1 MGGRGGGNGG
11 TTPIGGG
18 AGTQSG
24 PQTCTFQIDGAPSP
38 AIPTV
43 GIVDWSTGFTGLTGA
58 RIEFTLNDPAADEIN
73 RGSGGPNDIAG
84 TQHRALMLGL
94 KPARTYTYRIV
105 TTDGA
110 KTCTSPDRTLTTG
123 ADTNTSKTVLT
134 LKRNAQVATAPAQGF
149 TVTTNYTTASAAYIV
164 DADGDIVWW
173 ADAPV
178 QCSRARMDWEG
189 ANMWMV
195 AVNGNQGVTG
205 HVRRASMDGTTV
217 LDRIAELDNAHHDST
232 VLPGGV
238 VATLL
243 WTSETSKAS
252 DLVERSPDGTVKTV
266 VRIADNVFPRKTEYH
281 ANAVSYRAADDTYL
295 VGDLTAN
302 GYVKMTRGGQ
312 AIWQFLVGCPSG
324 STTKCAAGDLLGNHG
339 HHLLDGSLIFI
350 KARMN
355 PSPVFE
361 YRLTETATSLSA
373 SQIWS
378 YSPSDDTGTAVL
390 GDVQRLPNGN
400 TLITYSQNGE
410 MREISPTGQVVQT
423 IQTFS
428 ETGTRRSFGYAD
440 FRPTL
445 YGPPP
450 R

>member
-1 MGGRGGGNGG
+1 MSGRGGGSGG
-11 TTPIGGG
+11 TTPTGGV
-18 AGTQSG
+18 AGT
-24 PQTCTFQIDGAPSP
+24 QTCTFQIDGAPSP

-43 GIVDWSTGFTGLTGA
+43 GVVDWSTALTGLSGA
-58 RIEFTLNDPAADEIN
+58 RIEFTLNNPAADEIN
-73 RGSGGPNDIAG
+73 RGSGGPIDIAG

-105 TTDGA
+105 ATDGA

-123 ADTNTSKTVLT
+123 AGAGTSTTVLT

-149 TVTTNYTTASAAYIV
+149 IVTTNYSSPASAAYIF
-164 DADGDIVWW
+164 DADGDVVWW
-173 ADAPV
+173 TAAPV

-189 ANMWMV
+189 ANMWLL
-195 AVNGNQGVTG
+195 AVNGNQGFTG
-205 HVRRASMDGTTV
+205 QVRRTSMDGTTV
-217 LDRIAELDNAHHDST
+217 LDRVAGLDNAHHDLT

-243 WTSETSKAS
+243 WSGETSAAS
-252 DLVERSPDGTVKTV
+252 DLIERSPDGTLKTV

-281 ANAVSYRAADDTYL
+281 ANAVSYHAADDTYL
-295 VGDLTAN
+295 VGDLTGN
-302 GYVKMTRGGQ
+302 GYVKLTRGGQ
-312 AIWQFLVGCPSG
+312 PIWQFLVGCPSN
-324 STTKCAAGDLLGNHG
+324 SETKCAAGDLLGNHG

-350 KARMN
+350 KARVF

-378 YSPSDDTGTAVL
+378 YDPGNGIGTTLL

-410 MREISPTGQVVQT
+410 MHEVSPTGKLVQT
-423 IQTFS
+423 IQTFN

-445 YGPPP
+445 YGPPL